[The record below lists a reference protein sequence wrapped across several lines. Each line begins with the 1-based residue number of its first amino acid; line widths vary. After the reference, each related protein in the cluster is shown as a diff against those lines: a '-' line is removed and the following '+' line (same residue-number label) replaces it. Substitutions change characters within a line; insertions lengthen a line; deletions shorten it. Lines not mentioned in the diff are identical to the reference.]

1 MILSAIFGSIDAQLQ
16 MNDRKNKF
24 EEAAARNEQSGLLRE
39 LWRFLKEN
47 RKWWLLP
54 ILIVLLLLGL
64 LAVLGG
70 TGAAP
75 FIYSLF

>member
-1 MILSAIFGSIDAQLQ
+1 MSHRQT
-16 MNDRKNKF
+16 KF
-24 EEAAARNEQSGLLRE
+24 EEAAARGERSGLLKE
-39 LWRFLKEN
+39 LWDFLKEN
-47 RKWWLLP
+47 RKWW
-54 ILIVLLLLGL
+54 LLLLGL